1 MLRWTEIS
9 NQTTLQWPTLRGC
22 FCTLLW
28 VIIHFHSESL
38 FSLFCSVCLKLRRKS
53 RISPATSITSL
64 IKSSGSVSLEAIHC
78 LHHVW
83 QMMSFFSA
91 SLYCYLPIISSHP
104 LTLPLSSSVQRFLS
118 FPELCRLFRQNLV
131 RKVNSN
137 LSLLAVI
144 CALLCFWAAQCI
156 HSFQYGP
163 DCWFGPTPK
172 LFSLFLIGSSSISSL
187 MMVFF
192 TRVDISLDLY

>member
-64 IKSSGSVSLEAIHC
+64 IKSSGSVSLEAIHV
-78 LHHVW
+78 HV
-83 QMMSFFSA
+83 MTLPPSRLTDDEFFLCFTILLSSYHIISSSHVTLEFIRPKISFFSRTVQ
-91 SLYCYLPIISSHP
+91 
-104 LTLPLSSSVQRFLS
+104 TLSAKS
-118 FPELCRLFRQNLV
+118 
-131 RKVNSN
+131 
-137 LSLLAVI
+137 
-144 CALLCFWAAQCI
+144 
-156 HSFQYGP
+156 G
-163 DCWFGPTPK
+163 
-172 LFSLFLIGSSSISSL
+172 
-187 MMVFF
+187 
-192 TRVDISLDLY
+192 